1 MFFLHMAKE
10 ETAMNDIEKKRIL
23 ELKEAGYGYGSI
35 AKQLGISKSTI
46 SSFLKS
52 LNGYSVCKCCGKK
65 FIRPAGVKLKLF
77 CCDKCRYK
85 YRRLQG
91 KGKPLVTGYEVECL
105 CCHKRFCSY
114 RSLKRKFCSRECYDN
129 FRNGGGGNESK

>member
-1 MFFLHMAKE
+1 
-10 ETAMNDIEKKRIL
+10 MNDLEKKRIL

-52 LNGYSVCKCCGKK
+52 LSGYTVCKCCGKK
-65 FIRPAGVKLKLF
+65 FVQPAGVRTKVF

-85 YRRLQG
+85 YRRIQG
-91 KGKPLVTGYEVECL
+91 KGKSLVTGYEVECM
-105 CCHKRFCSY
+105 CCHKKFYSY
-114 RSLKRKFCSRECYDN
+114 RSLNRKFCSRGCFEI
-129 FRNGGGGNESK
+129 FRKGGGDDETR